1 MTGKFQTAAVV
12 GVLGAAAALGWQG
25 SLASLQLT
33 QETFERSVKNYV
45 FNHCDRT
52 DGVLNTTGMGA
63 AAWKVFSA
71 MSDGARASTVKELGT
86 AAKGFV
92 MSPAFAAAYDEY
104 VKSARN
110 AVNHG
115 IQVRDANQEM
125 EKAMKS
131 QNPDAME
138 ASMNK
143 MMRDNYRKQVM
154 ERLPSINQFT
164 KETLA
169 IMAEVDQGMMDSSM
183 PATAAEKANV
193 TKGKAMI
200 NEAKKLAATD
210 LEKAKATYK
219 SAMMLVAGLSNES
232 QAAAGVADEKKAEQQ
247 RNYNRLALKPML
259 KRQLQAFVAIAK
271 TVDFKAA
278 TADKG
283 GKKVFVNAAYERRSE
298 FWKMLYRLGPGGTNA
313 AVGVAQ
319 GWIAEL

>member
-1 MTGKFQTAAVV
+1 MRGRFETAAAVV
-12 GVLGAAAALGWQG
+12 FFFAGTAFAWQN
-25 SLASLQLT
+25 SLATLQLT
-33 QETFERSVKNYV
+33 KETFERSVQNYV
-45 FNHCDRT
+45 FNHCDRS

-63 AAWKVFSA
+63 AAWKIFSA
-71 MSDGARASTVKELGT
+71 MSDSARAAVVKELGT
-86 AAKGFV
+86 AARTFV
-92 MSPAFAAAYDEY
+92 MSPAFSTAYDEY
-104 VKSARN
+104 LKNARS

-131 QNPDAME
+131 QDPDAME

-143 MMRDNYRKQVM
+143 MMRENYRKQVM
-154 ERLPSINQFT
+154 ERLPSVNTYT
-164 KETLA
+164 KDTIG

-183 PATAAEKANV
+183 PTTAAEKANV
-193 TKGKAMI
+193 AKGKAMI

-219 SAMMLVAGLSNES
+219 AAMMLVAGLGNES

-259 KRQLQAFVAIAK
+259 KRQLQNFVAIAK

-278 TADKG
+278 TADKA

-298 FWKMLYRLGPGGTNA
+298 FWKMLYRLGPGGTSA
-313 AVGVAQ
+313 AMAVAQ
-319 GWIAEL
+319 GWIGEL

>member
-1 MTGKFQTAAVV
+1 MKGRIWAGAFALSAFTAFA
-12 GVLGAAAALGWQG
+12 WQN
-25 SLASLQLT
+25 SLATLQLT
-33 QETFERSVKNYV
+33 QETFERSIRNYV

-71 MSDGARASTVKELGT
+71 MDDGARAAVVKELGT
-86 AAKGFV
+86 AAKAFV
-92 MSPAFAAAYDEY
+92 MSPAFSTAYDEY
-104 VKSARN
+104 LKNARN

-115 IQVRDANQEM
+115 IAVQDAAKEM
-125 EKAMKS
+125 ESALKS
-131 QNPDAME
+131 QNPEAME

-143 MMRDNYRKQVM
+143 MMRDTYRKQVM
-154 ERLPSINQFT
+154 ERLPSINTFT
-164 KETLA
+164 KDT
-169 IMAEVDQGMMDSSM
+169 IGFMAEADQGMMDSSM

-193 TKGKAMI
+193 AKGKAML
-200 NEAKKLAATD
+200 NDAKKLAATD

-219 SAMMLVAGLSNES
+219 AALMLVAGLGSEA
-232 QAAAGVADEKKAEQQ
+232 QAAAGVADEKKADQQ

-259 KRQLQAFVAIAK
+259 KRQLQGFVAVAK
-271 TVDFKAA
+271 TVDFKAV
-278 TADKG
+278 TTDKG

-313 AVGVAQ
+313 AVAVAQ